1 MCVCASEPTRPRLFN
16 YISILLVTI
25 WVLVVSVVAHSVE
38 TSPASNNETIETFIT
53 RLIN

>member
-1 MCVCASEPTRPRLFN
+1 MCVCVSESTRPRLFN

-25 WVLVVSVVAHSVE
+25 WVLVVSVVAHSVDM
-38 TSPASNNETIETFIT
+38 SPVAKGETIEIFIT

>member
-16 YISILLVTI
+16 YISILLVTT
-25 WVLVVSVVAHSVE
+25 WVLVVSVVAHSVDE
-38 TSPASNNETIETFIT
+38 SPVAKDEPIEVFIT